1 MDNPCSRGNDH
12 VGEICTNPVVAR
24 HNLCD
29 FEWDGVH
36 VSFKLCPILMWAAEY
51 NLFSNLVLILLIRVV
66 LK

>member
-29 FEWDGVH
+29 FEWD
-36 VSFKLCPILMWAAEY
+36 
-51 NLFSNLVLILLIRVV
+51 VV
-66 LK
+66 LSSRLLQIMSDIDVGC